1 MPLYCRPYILVA
13 RHIRLCVLGL
23 YSGGWSLERLFLY
36 GSAAL
41 VPCLPDLFAN
51 ALYNHLPH
59 QVKRERHYK
68 VYTRTSA

>member
-1 MPLYCRPYILVA
+1 MYCEGTVGILDENDRQAAIYRDPSTSTHV
-13 RHIRLCVLGL
+13 
-23 YSGGWSLERLFLY
+23 
-36 GSAAL
+36 AAL
-41 VPCLPDLFAN
+41 VPCLPDLLAN